1 MAKEKSI
8 TELRDE
14 KRQLAA
20 QAQGI
25 IDGARNEQR
34 QFNDSEN
41 SELGKIQ
48 VRMAEINLEIASH
61 EEENRGKG
69 TPHAKGERFSLRRA
83 ILASM
88 NRTEQRDAEAAVIE
102 EGARLHRSVAS
113 ETCGELIIP
122 LESRAAFY
130 GGTEGEKGVVVD
142 TDQME
147 MLLPLQTNLVLSK
160 AGARIMTGLV
170 GNITWPKYTGSTV
183 AWEDEVSNAP
193 DGAGEFQKGTVHSP
207 KRLTAYVDISKQLL
221 IQENMSVE
229 GLIRQT
235 LAQAI
240 AQKVE
245 ATAFGKHEHANN
257 TPDGMFLSFSEA
269 SVDLTWAEIVKM
281 ETKADVANALFGN
294 IAYIMH
300 PTLIGKAKTKV
311 KDASGAGGFI
321 IGENGMG
328 YINGYRAFRTTN
340 MPTEVGSESD
350 GSGIVFG
357 NWFDYFVGQWGAIDM
372 TVDPY
377 TQANRGL
384 VRIVVNSYW
393 DMGKIRDE
401 SFSIAA
407 MK

>member
-1 MAKEKSI
+1 
-8 TELRDE
+8 
-14 KRQLAA
+14 
-20 QAQGI
+20 
-25 IDGARNEQR
+25 
-34 QFNDSEN
+34 
-41 SELGKIQ
+41 
-48 VRMAEINLEIASH
+48 
-61 EEENRGKG
+61 
-69 TPHAKGERFSLRRA
+69 
-83 ILASM
+83 
-88 NRTEQRDAEAAVIE
+88 
-102 EGARLHRSVAS
+102 
-113 ETCGELIIP
+113 
-122 LESRAAFY
+122 
-130 GGTEGEKGVVVD
+130 
-142 TDQME
+142 
-147 MLLPLQTNLVLSK
+147 
-160 AGARIMTGLV
+160 
-170 GNITWPKYTGSTV
+170 
-183 AWEDEVSNAP
+183 
-193 DGAGEFQKGTVHSP
+193 
-207 KRLTAYVDISKQLL
+207 
-221 IQENMSVE
+221 
-229 GLIRQT
+229 
-235 LAQAI
+235 
-240 AQKVE
+240 
-245 ATAFGKHEHANN
+245 
-257 TPDGMFLSFSEA
+257 
-269 SVDLTWAEIVKM
+269 M